1 MEDNEL
7 DLDSLVKKYEHMQ
20 ALGKNIYLDAD
31 EFAMLIDYYSSGGDQ
46 DEAEILI
53 EEGLKIHPGSS
64 LLMLAKAKLLIFSTK
79 YEEALDYLRFTSD
92 DSDLDHWLL
101 KIEALLH
108 LSEFDEVEKMSI
120 KVLERN
126 LPEEDFYYF
135 ITELGFLLNDVDKFD
150 RAIAYFEESLKIND
164 SNADVIVDLA
174 YAYEMKGDMAQ
185 AIVYNNLLLDIDP
198 YSFDAWVNIGKLYSM
213 NEQHEKAIDSFDF
226 ALTIKDDD
234 LSAMKMKAL
243 SLYLNDNVQ
252 ESIKLF
258 RKCLSL
264 SPNDESVHDSLL
276 EAYAALEL
284 YDEMMN
290 LIDLKE
296 ELFGSEGIMAKRA
309 SVYISKQ
316 EYDTAKELFLQ
327 IPENDKDN
335 LDYYM
340 LEGELAFNEND
351 FTTAESAYIKAS
363 LISEENE
370 DILDRLANIC
380 VAQEKYIQAAEYLEE
395 LLDIAPDFPT
405 AKSRLAFI
413 RFEIGSKEPFNEIM
427 QQFSNEELR
436 LLLSMLM
443 GNEISE
449 YDDYSRDKILTRLN
463 EARENRVLFKNIKY

>member
-351 FTTAESAYIKAS
+351 FTKAESAYIKAS

-443 GNEISE
+443 GNDISE

>member
-226 ALTIKDDD
+226 ALTIKEDD

-340 LEGELAFNEND
+340 LEGELAFNDND

-370 DILDRLANIC
+370 DILDRLANIS

-443 GNEISE
+443 GNDISE

>member
-252 ESIKLF
+252 ESINLF

-327 IPENDKDN
+327 IPETDKDN

-351 FTTAESAYIKAS
+351 FTKAESAYIKAS

-449 YDDYSRDKILTRLN
+449 YGDYSRDKILTRLN

>member
-351 FTTAESAYIKAS
+351 FTKAESAYIKAS